1 MAIFPWRLQGEIV
14 KGETDPLVTVFI
26 GPERY
31 VLDDAGEPTA
41 TTFVQQDTG
50 NPVQMK
56 LSELPA
62 ALADPTI
69 LAGLRQKQA
78 PIIQK

>member
-1 MAIFPWRLQGEIV
+1 MALLPWRFQAEV
-14 KGETDPLVTVFI
+14 AKGETDPLVIVFM

-31 VLDDAGEPTA
+31 VMDDDGQA
-41 TTFVQQDTG
+41 TTDTFVDQDTS
-50 NPVQMK
+50 NPVQMP

-69 LAGLRQKQA
+69 LISLRQK
-78 PIIQK
+78 PGKP